1 MVDKNCG
8 QSLATSRMD
17 VTLEVSLKAY
27 FERMYLGFNQ
37 QDINLQF
44 VDPSPLCDLVK
55 RLRARAAVWFCRS
68 TVAC

>member
-1 MVDKNCG
+1 
-8 QSLATSRMD
+8 MD

-44 VDPSPLCDLVK
+44 VDPSPLSDLVK
-55 RLRARAAVWFCRS
+55 RLSSEAAVWFCRS
-68 TVAC
+68 TVAY